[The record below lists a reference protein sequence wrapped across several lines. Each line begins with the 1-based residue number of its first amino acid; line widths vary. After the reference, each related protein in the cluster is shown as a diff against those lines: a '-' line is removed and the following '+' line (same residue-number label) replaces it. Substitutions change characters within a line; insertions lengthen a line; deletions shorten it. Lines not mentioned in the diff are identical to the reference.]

1 MDVTSFIL
9 LKSVFFM
16 KLAVLLFLA
25 KFACF
30 SLAVKLSDV
39 NLLNS
44 WIIINLSWSW
54 SVAIL
59 FSILQIFVLLCHSQF
74 SWLNYKISILF
85 PTVVRAVI
93 VVVVAK
99 LSGFL
104 TLTSF
109 ILALREALVAKLV
122 ISAIL
127 SSIYVIWGLYTSF
140 LIT

>member
-1 MDVTSFIL
+1 
-9 LKSVFFM
+9 M

-93 VVVVAK
+93 VVVVVAK

-127 SSIYVIWGLYTSF
+127 SSIYVIWG
-140 LIT
+140 